1 MQPTTTEVTTNIAVI
16 KYRIMPDVIYNNKE
30 IQSILGVDQRLV
42 RKYRDF
48 GYLSYHRIDDK
59 FWYKGSDILDFLE
72 RSHYP
77 AFA

>member
-1 MQPTTTEVTTNIAVI
+1 MQTQTTEVTTNIAVV
-16 KYRIMPDVIYNNKE
+16 KYRIIPDVLYNNKE
-30 IQSILGVDQRLV
+30 LRILLGVDEKLI

-59 FWYKGSDILDFLE
+59 FWYKGTDILDFLE
-72 RSHYP
+72 RNSYP